1 MSNLKKFAQILP
13 LLSLLGLAG
22 CIGSLLNNLMINSV
36 HLTPANPTI
45 AVGATQAFV
54 LSANLLDGM
63 TDHEPA
69 KDVTWSSDNTAVA
82 TIAKTGVATA
92 VAVGTAHIAGNFH
105 GNNTTTL
112 LTVTAAANVAT
123 VVAGDSRSLQVT
135 NLRTGQEMD
144 FAADGLRDVI
154 MISRG
159 GAASSMAGNTA
170 NAAGTSADTSETSV
184 LPEHG
189 PAWIAVDSAGKYIYV
204 VNRTSE
210 SVSAFEIDWKGGT
223 VEAVRFSPFSAG
235 AKPWTVEVDP
245 DGSSVSVTH
254 FQSTEVSRF
263 QIDPATGALKPFG
276 EN

>member
-1 MSNLKKFAQILP
+1 MSNLKRFARILP
-13 LLSLLGLAG
+13 LLPLLGLAG
-22 CIGSLLNNLMINSV
+22 CIGSLLNNLLISSV

-54 LSANLLDGM
+54 LSANLVDGE

-69 KDVTWSSDNTAVA
+69 SDVTWSSDNTAVA
-82 TIAKTGVATA
+82 TIAKTGVATG
-92 VAVGTAHIAGNFH
+92 VAAGTAHIAGNFH
-105 GNNTTTL
+105 GNNATTL

-123 VVAGDSRSLQVT
+123 AMAGDSRSLRVT
-135 NLRTGQEMD
+135 NLRTGQEMN

-154 MISRG
+154 MVSRG
-159 GAASSMAGNTA
+159 GPGA
-170 NAAGTSADTSETSV
+170 SADTSEVPV

-210 SVSAFEIDWKGGT
+210 SVSAFAIDWKDWT
-223 VEAVRFSPFSAG
+223 LTAVRFSPFSAG
-235 AKPWTVEVDP
+235 AKPWTVEVEP
-245 DGSSVSVTH
+245 DGASVSVTH
-254 FQSTEVSRF
+254 LQSSEVSRF
-263 QIDPATGALKPFG
+263 RIDPASGALKPFG

>member
-1 MSNLKKFAQILP
+1 MSKLKKFARILP
-13 LLSLLGLAG
+13 LLSSLGLAG
-22 CIGSLLNNLMINSV
+22 CIGSLLNNLIIGSV

-54 LSANLLDGM
+54 LSANLLDGV
-63 TDHEPA
+63 TDREPA
-69 KDVTWSSDNTAVA
+69 SDVTWSSDNAAVA

-105 GNNTTTL
+105 GNNATTL

-123 VVAGDSRSLQVT
+123 AMAGDSRSLRVT
-135 NLRTGQEMD
+135 NLRTGQEMS
-144 FAADGLRDVI
+144 FAADGLRDAI

-159 GAASSMAGNTA
+159 GAARSIAGDTA
-170 NAAGTSADTSETSV
+170 NVAGASADGSETSV

-189 PAWIAVDSAGKYIYV
+189 PAWIAVDSAGRYIYV

-210 SVSAFEIDWKGGT
+210 SVSAFAIDWKDGT
-223 VEAVRFSPFSAG
+223 LEAVRFSPFSAG
-235 AKPWTVEVDP
+235 TKPWTVEVDP
-245 DGSSVSVTH
+245 GGSSVSVTH
-254 FQSTEVSRF
+254 LQSSEVSRF
-263 QIDPATGALKPFG
+263 RIDPATGALKPFG

>member
-159 GAASSMAGNTA
+159 GAASSMASNTA

-210 SVSAFEIDWKGGT
+210 SVSAFAIDWKDGT
-223 VEAVRFSPFSAG
+223 LTAVRFSPF
-235 AKPWTVEVDP
+235 
-245 DGSSVSVTH
+245 
-254 FQSTEVSRF
+254 
-263 QIDPATGALKPFG
+263 
-276 EN
+276 